1 MMTLTIFDLET
12 TGLSPSHN
20 EIIQIAAAR
29 VRVGDWLVEDVFD
42 TFVRIDRRVP
52 RMITELTGI
61 TQVQVDG
68 GLGFDEALTRFAAFA
83 GGDSTLIAHNG
94 RRFDMPFLREQ
105 CAKRG
110 FPVTDAR
117 FIDSC
122 ALSRAVWG
130 GRGGHGLDAVL
141 ARLGLS
147 TAGCRRHDARADVA
161 LPARAVRRMWLHL
174 GAESGACPVE
184 PVSLPF
190 PCAPAPTLNQS
201 PC

>member
-1 MMTLTIFDLET
+1 MTLTIFDLET

-52 RMITELTGI
+52 RMITDLTGI
-61 TQVQVDG
+61 TQAQVNG
-68 GLGFDEALTRFAAFA
+68 GLGFHEALTRFAAFA

-105 CAKRG
+105 CSKRG
-110 FPVTDAR
+110 FPVTEAR

-122 ALSRAVWG
+122 SLSRAVWG

-147 TAGCRRHDARADVA
+147 TVGCRRHDARADVA
-161 LPARAVRRMWLHL
+161 LLARAVRKMWMKL
-174 GAESGACPVE
+174 GTESGQWPVD
-184 PVSLPF
+184 PINLPF
-190 PCAPAPTLNQS
+190 PCAPTSAPIQT